1 MSFFK
6 RLISVWAV
14 RLGIITLLTGVIIFH
29 ILVLIQVIPYKI
41 VWGGRLEND
50 TQMIRFESISIAL
63 NLLMVGLVA
72 IHAGY
77 LKCSLNKRWI
87 QVGLWA
93 MVILFLVNT
102 LGNMFAINDWER
114 WVFTPLTFLLA
125 VFSIRLAIEK

>member
-1 MSFFK
+1 LNLFKQVISPQVANVGLLILFSAIVFFH
-6 RLISVWAV
+6 
-14 RLGIITLLTGVIIFH
+14 F
-29 ILVLIQVIPYKI
+29 LVLFQVIPFKI

-50 TQMIRFESISIAL
+50 TQMIRFESISITL

-114 WVFTPLTFLLA
+114 WIFTPLTFLLA
-125 VFSIRLAIEK
+125 VFSFRLAIEK